1 MPRTGVAY
9 VALYNANAIAVVDL
23 STGATNPVLGMIPV
37 AYAPSS
43 VVLDAADN
51 MLLVANDKGIG
62 ARYSFECDHGVC
74 GYNTHQDNGTVSI
87 VPVPNS
93 ATLATMTKEVFVEQP
108 LGSDA
113 KYRVCHRW
121 QPECQ
126 AGRNPGQDRRSI
138 ADQARVPDH
147 P

>member
-1 MPRTGVAY
+1 
-9 VALYNANAIAVVDL
+9 
-23 STGATNPVLGMIPV
+23 MIPV

-43 VVLDAADN
+43 VVLDSTDN
-51 MLLVANDKGIG
+51 VLLVANDKGIG
-62 ARYSFECDHGVC
+62 TRYSFECDHGVC

-87 VPVPNS
+87 VPCRI
-93 ATLATMTKEVFVEQP
+93 AKTLAAMTSRFSQQP

-113 KYRVCHRW
+113 EYPVCRRW
-121 QPECQ
+121 QPEDP
-126 AGRNPGQDRRSI
+126 AGRTPGQHRRSV